1 MSKNKQRVVGLNPR
15 TFSRLRKRAKAGAT
29 WGDFTTFDQDRIIQ
43 VRLLTRMV
51 DENTLKAAR
60 AARGR

>member
-1 MSKNKQRVVGLNPR
+1 MSKNKQRVVGPNPR
-15 TFSRLRKRAKAGAT
+15 TFKRLRKRAKAGDI

-60 AARGR
+60 AARGG